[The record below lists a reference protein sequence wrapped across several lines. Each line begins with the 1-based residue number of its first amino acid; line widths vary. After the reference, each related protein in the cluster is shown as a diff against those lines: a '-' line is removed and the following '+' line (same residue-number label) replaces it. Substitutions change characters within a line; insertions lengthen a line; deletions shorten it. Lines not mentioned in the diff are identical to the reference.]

1 MGILFILFGTVLMI
15 PVVMF
20 LTLCM
25 ANMIL
30 ADSLIAALLIGIL
43 LRFEF
48 HLHPVLCILAGFLT
62 LAGMTCLYTRDRGYA
77 ILKWASTLIWGYLAG
92 FFAYDIFGR
101 DLLWGAF
108 FALFVGTVS
117 FFLHEYAR
125 NCMMAR

>member
-30 ADSLIAALLIGIL
+30 ADSLIAALLTGIL
-43 LRFEF
+43 MRMEF
-48 HLHPVLCILAGFLT
+48 HLHPVLCLMAGFLI
-62 LAGMTCLYTRDRGYA
+62 LAGMTFLYTRDKGYA
-77 ILKWASTLIWGYLAG
+77 ILRWASTIIWGYLAG

-101 DLLWGAF
+101 DPLWGVF
-108 FALFVGTVS
+108 FALLGGTVS

-125 NCMMAR
+125 NCMAAR